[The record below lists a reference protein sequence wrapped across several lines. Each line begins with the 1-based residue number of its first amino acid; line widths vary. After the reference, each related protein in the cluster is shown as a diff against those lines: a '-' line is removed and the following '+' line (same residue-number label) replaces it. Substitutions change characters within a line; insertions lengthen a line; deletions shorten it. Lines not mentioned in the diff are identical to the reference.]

1 MVPYFI
7 GAGGILYMN
16 GLFTATAV
24 EMLSERYG
32 DSVVS
37 DFYWIAVEFAGCL
50 VSVLFYVS
58 GC

>member
-37 DFYWIAVEFAGCL
+37 DFYWIAVSLPAVWYLYC
-50 VSVLFYVS
+50 SM
-58 GC
+58 